1 VVDDEPDAPASETV
15 AFGGETA
22 GGRFSRWVERRSARQ
37 ARTMF
42 VGSTVLLGAL
52 VLVAIAV
59 SNGPDDREPN
69 IDTGAGSPAPPPP
82 PPLPPPPAQSTGA
95 TVYIGY
101 RGVMVAV
108 PRHWVGSKPRPCR
121 VAATAPPRDWVRA
134 RCSPSTASPTTMV
147 WLRQSASGGTER
159 VDIAADDRL
168 TLGEPRRVADTFS
181 QAVVSET
188 AGTVVVV
195 SSTSRNRLAQIVG
208 SARPIPSDWVTVPD
222 LVSTDPA
229 RSMRRVAELGLVPW
243 VNHNSGM
250 VLPARTV
257 VVDQS
262 PAEGR
267 VVAPGTRVA
276 FSVLPASGSP

>member
-1 VVDDEPDAPASETV
+1 MDDEPDPPASETV
-15 AFGGETA
+15 AIGGETA
-22 GGRFSRWVERRSARQ
+22 GGRFSRWIERRSARQ
-37 ARTMF
+37 SSTMF

-59 SNGPDDREPN
+59 SDGSDDSEPN

-108 PRHWVGSKPRPCR
+108 PRHWVDSKPRQCR
-121 VAATAPPRDWVRA
+121 VAYTAPPRNWVRA
-134 RCSPSTASPTTMV
+134 RCSPSIASPTTMV
-147 WLRQSASGGTER
+147 WLRRASSGTEPA
-159 VDIAADDRL
+159 DAAADDRI
-168 TLGEPRRVADTFS
+168 TLGEPRRIGDRFS
-181 QAVVSET
+181 QAVLSEA

-195 SSTSRNRLAQIVG
+195 SSTSRNRLVQIVG
-208 SARPIPSDWVTVPD
+208 SARAIPSDWVTVPD

-229 RSMRRVAELGLVPW
+229 RSMRRIAELGLVPW

-250 VLPARTV
+250 VLPEHTV
-257 VVDQS
+257 VVDQT

-276 FSVLPASGSP
+276 FSVLPANGSP